1 MKTKIYYL
9 GIRKRITEQIKQTE
23 NRLAYCNKEIKE
35 GRYDSFINEAR
46 TLEGKLEG
54 LRLAIEIINS

>member
-9 GIRKRITEQIKQTE
+9 SIHKRITEQIKQTE
-23 NRLAYCNKEIKE
+23 SRLAYCNKEIKE
-35 GRYDSFINEAR
+35 GRDDTFINEVR